1 MTLPL
6 IVYRSLRQHA
16 LSTLIT
22 AGSIALACGLLMTVW
37 VVKTQAQ
44 AAFVSTS
51 TAFDAVLGARGS
63 KLQLVLNGIFHL
75 EASPGNLAASDY
87 ELIRKHPAVKTAIP
101 IAVGDNL
108 RGYRIVGTVP
118 QLLTNVEYAPG
129 KKYAV
134 APGGKVFGEAARE
147 AVVGSFAAERLG
159 LKVGSTFQPF
169 HGLTFDEKALHEEVF
184 TVTGILTPTNTPAD
198 KVIWVPIKG
207 VQTMSGHDPKAATD
221 VSAVLIQL
229 RAASAGVMLD
239 LMINKQGNRM
249 TFAYPVG
256 AIMAD
261 FFGKISWFDRV
272 LALVAYLV
280 ALVAAGSV
288 LASIYNSMSA
298 RQRDLAILRA
308 LGARRRTIFGAVVA
322 EAACI
327 GALGAAVGF
336 AIYFGLLT
344 LVAGVIRAQTGVVL
358 DVTESHAVLWIC
370 PLAMT
375 ALCALGGAA
384 GRCGPHRDSCVPTRR
399 GKPLSFVCR
408 LAGPGQP
415 PGQCAGRPG
424 GSAR

>member
-344 LVAGVIRAQTGVVL
+344 LVAEVIRAQTGVVL
-358 DVTESHAVLWIC
+358 DVTEGHAVLWIC

-375 ALCALGGAA
+375 ALCALGGA
-384 GRCGPHRDSCVPTRR
+384 VPAVKAYRT
-399 GKPLSFVCR
+399 PVAET
-408 LAGPGQP
+408 LAPV
-415 PGQCAGRPG
+415 
-424 GSAR
+424 S

>member
-129 KKYAV
+129 TKYAV

-322 EAACI
+322 EAAGI

-375 ALCALGGAA
+375 ALCALGGA
-384 GRCGPHRDSCVPTRR
+384 VPAVKAYRT
-399 GKPLSFVCR
+399 PVAET
-408 LAGPGQP
+408 LAPV
-415 PGQCAGRPG
+415 
-424 GSAR
+424 S

>member
-1 MTLPL
+1 
-6 IVYRSLRQHA
+6 
-16 LSTLIT
+16 
-22 AGSIALACGLLMTVW
+22 
-37 VVKTQAQ
+37 
-44 AAFVSTS
+44 
-51 TAFDAVLGARGS
+51 
-63 KLQLVLNGIFHL
+63 
-75 EASPGNLAASDY
+75 
-87 ELIRKHPAVKTAIP
+87 
-101 IAVGDNL
+101 
-108 RGYRIVGTVP
+108 
-118 QLLTNVEYAPG
+118 
-129 KKYAV
+129 
-134 APGGKVFGEAARE
+134 
-147 AVVGSFAAERLG
+147 
-159 LKVGSTFQPF
+159 
-169 HGLTFDEKALHEEVF
+169 
-184 TVTGILTPTNTPAD
+184 
-198 KVIWVPIKG
+198 VPIKG

-322 EAACI
+322 EAAGI

-344 LVAGVIRAQTGVVL
+344 LVAEVIRAQTGVVL

-375 ALCALGGAA
+375 ALCALGGA
-384 GRCGPHRDSCVPTRR
+384 VPAVKAYRT
-399 GKPLSFVCR
+399 PVAET
-408 LAGPGQP
+408 LAPV
-415 PGQCAGRPG
+415 
-424 GSAR
+424 S